1 MMRRRGPGLVRVAAT
16 TAVVA
21 GTANAVNRAMAPKP
35 QQSAPPPQ
43 QYDQQYDQYQQ
54 QPEVVYVQSPQY
66 ESPAAAPLP
75 SVGVTQDQ
83 INQLQ
88 QLAQLKD
95 QGILTQQEFD
105 AQKAKILNS

>member
-1 MMRRRGPGLVRVAAT
+1 MMRRRGPGLMRVAAT

-21 GTANAVNRAMAPKP
+21 GTANVVNRAMAPKP

-43 QYDQQYDQYQQ
+43 QYEQYEQ
-54 QPEVVYVQSPQY
+54 QPEVVYVQAPQV
-66 ESPAAAPLP
+66 EAPAAPPLP
-75 SVGVTQDQ
+75 SGGVTQDQ

-105 AQKAKILNS
+105 AQKAKILGM